1 MKGSQIVVPEVLGRG
16 LDPGMCAEQW
26 EVPKHG
32 KECSNVGIN
41 EVVSILFFLGYDDV
55 AKFVRSQD
63 DENRR

>member
-1 MKGSQIVVPEVLGRG
+1 
-16 LDPGMCAEQW
+16 MCAEQW
-26 EVPKHG
+26 EEIPKHG

-41 EVVSILFFLGYDDV
+41 EVASILFFLGYEDV